1 MFDSIAPSP
10 EFSRGAPPSPNFVCE
25 DEKGN
30 IYLLSK
36 KRRENGRVDTTITS
50 DRSRRAAQHV
60 AGVASLE
67 DVRVYSGIPSSSSSA
82 SVEEVRTLE
91 VSNGGQFAILV
102 SVVKKDN
109 IKKTSRVCVVRL
121 QQEHDENIGGRGEEE
136 RHGRASAEDGNK
148 SYFDILPKY
157 FECAPSAS
165 VLSAK
170 FCPGTEES
178 IALLTSDG
186 YFRIVNFTKSCSAP
200 EQIWKM
206 DPMNEHSSSTPIRPQ
221 VVDFTFGPPSGWGRF
236 SVFFLCATE
245 EKKLAS
251 VKCMCPIVASGSRT
265 SSRVLDEL
273 VKDAQMQKGG
283 GDALRWLERTFDMTS
298 KASVRVARKLS
309 ANASGGEAVA
319 LQDFLTT
326 SSASSTYSHASRDN
340 LKIAV
345 RSLSGDGR
353 GDDGF
358 LIAILRTDRVLVSAI
373 TTALTPLWTSRES
386 RTIEGILH
394 ASATSGDRHGSPT
407 PILYDVDV
415 IKLEKNA
422 QDGGSAS
429 MYDSCQ
435 KVEWDQFTK
444 QRLFATLKGSVHSV
458 DLRWL
463 PTLEAAV
470 AREEGLKLD
479 SISGDLPLPEVK
491 RVLSG
496 TGSATDSLLGAISL
510 GDPLEAGLIL
520 AIHSSKGVLALTPED
535 VSTATMDVSKS
546 PLETAPKKMNDT
558 SNITGEALKKLAK
571 GPETTFNVADT
582 IKKYSS
588 AAFDTNTK
596 ISGTDEDANSEI
608 MTVLSKSFADLK
620 AHHVSFGHRAHD
632 EIRAAGSRLGR
643 EISRQIEEASNM
655 AEMSNT
661 LTNNLDAL
669 GVRFDDAVERHG
681 KIRARLVALV
691 ESERN
696 LPGMLSRAEALLERQ
711 LETYKGDVDLIEAR
725 VDELV
730 DRCDDVCG
738 EEEKIGYIGTGKR
751 DDEEE
756 DGEGEIS
763 LSDKLLREE
772 LQRQSE
778 AIQANALKLKII
790 EKILLSTE

>member
-1 MFDSIAPSP
+1 MFDAIAPSP
-10 EFSRGAPPSPNFVCE
+10 ERSRGAPPSPNFLCE

-30 IYLLSK
+30 IYILSK

-50 DRSRRAAQHV
+50 DRSRRAAQHA

-67 DVRVYSGIPSSSSSA
+67 DVRVYSGIPSSSLSSNGEEEEK
-82 SVEEVRTLE
+82 EEVRTLE
-91 VSNGGQFAILV
+91 VSSGGQFAILV
-102 SVVKKDN
+102 SAREN
-109 IKKTSRVCVVRL
+109 NNTKKTSRVYVVRL
-121 QQEHDENIGGRGEEE
+121 QQDDQVN
-136 RHGRASAEDGNK
+136 AEGGNK
-148 SYFDILPKY
+148 SYYDILPKY
-157 FECAPSAS
+157 FESAPSAT

-178 IALLTSDG
+178 IAMLTSDG
-186 YFRIVNFTKSCSAP
+186 YFRIVNFTRSCSAP

-206 DPMNEHSSSTPIRPQ
+206 DPSNEHSSSTPIRPQ

-236 SVFFLCATE
+236 TVFFLCATE
-245 EKKLAS
+245 EKKVAA

-273 VKDAQMQKGG
+273 AKDSQMQKGG
-283 GDALRWLERTFDMTS
+283 GESLQWLERTFDMTS

-326 SSASSTYSHASRDN
+326 SSASSMHSHASRGN

-358 LIAILRTDRVLVSAI
+358 LIATLQTDRLIVSAI

-394 ASATSGDRHGSPT
+394 ASSTSGDRHASPT
-407 PILYDVDV
+407 PILCDVDV
-415 IKLEKNA
+415 IKLENSA
-422 QDGGSAS
+422 QDGGSTTI
-429 MYDSCQ
+429 YDSCQ
-435 KVEWDQFTK
+435 KVEWDTFIK

-463 PTLEAAV
+463 PILEAAV

-479 SISGDLPLPEVK
+479 SISDDLPLPEVK

-496 TGSATDSLLGAISL
+496 SCSATDCLLGAISL

-520 AIHSSKGVLALTPED
+520 AIHSSQGVLALTPED

-546 PLETAPKKMNDT
+546 PLETVPKKMNDT
-558 SNITGEALKKLAK
+558 SNVTGEALKKLSK
-571 GPETTFNVADT
+571 GPEATFNAADT
-582 IKKYSS
+582 INKYSS

-596 ISGTDEDANSEI
+596 FSGTDEDANSEI

-643 EISRQIEEASNM
+643 EITRQIEEATTM

-669 GVRFDDAVERHG
+669 GTRFDDAVERHG

-696 LPGMLSRAEALLERQ
+696 LPGMLSRAESLFERQ
-711 LETYKGDVDLIEAR
+711 LETYKGDVDLIESR

-730 DRCDDVCG
+730 DRCDVVCG
-738 EEEKIGYIGTGKR
+738 EEEKIGYVGTGKR
-751 DDEEE
+751 DEDEEDE
-756 DGEGEIS
+756 EGEIS

-772 LQRQSE
+772 LQRQSD
-778 AIQANALKLKII
+778 AIQANAFKLKVI

>member
-1 MFDSIAPSP
+1 MFDAIAPSP
-10 EFSRGAPPSPNFVCE
+10 ERSRGAPPSPNFLCE

-30 IYLLSK
+30 IYVLSK
-36 KRRENGRVDTTITS
+36 KRRENGRVDATITS
-50 DRSRRAAQHV
+50 DRSRRAAQHA

-67 DVRVYSGIPSSSSSA
+67 DVRVYSGIPSSPSSEN
-82 SVEEVRTLE
+82 VDEEVRTLE
-91 VSNGGQFAILV
+91 VSSGGQFAILV
-102 SVVKKDN
+102 AVRKSNTKK
-109 IKKTSRVCVVRL
+109 SCRVYVVRL
-121 QQEHDENIGGRGEEE
+121 REEE
-136 RHGRASAEDGNK
+136 EEEEEEEEDYGHTNVENGNK
-148 SYFDILPKY
+148 SCYDILPNY
-157 FECAPSAS
+157 FESAPSTT

-170 FCPGTEES
+170 FCPGSPEES

-236 SVFFLCATE
+236 TVFFLCATE
-245 EKKLAS
+245 EKKAAV
-251 VKCMCPIVASGSRT
+251 VKCMCPIVASGSRI
-265 SSRVLDEL
+265 SSRVLEEL
-273 VKDAQMQKGG
+273 VSDLQLQKGG
-283 GDALRWLERTFDMTS
+283 SSALRWLERTFDMTS

-326 SSASSTYSHASRDN
+326 SSAPLTHSHASRDV

-345 RSLSGDGR
+345 RALSGDGR

-358 LIAILRTDRVLVSAI
+358 LIATLRTDRVIISAI
-373 TTALTPLWTSRES
+373 TAALTPCFSSRES

-394 ASATSGDRHGSPT
+394 ATSTSGDRHASNA

-415 IKLEKNA
+415 IKLENGAK
-422 QDGGSAS
+422 DVGSAAI
-429 MYDSCQ
+429 YDSCQ

-444 QRLFATLKGSVHSV
+444 QRLFATLKGSVHSI

-463 PTLEAAV
+463 PILESTV

-479 SISGDLPLPEVK
+479 SISNDLPLPEVK
-491 RVLSG
+491 RVLSS
-496 TGSATDSLLGAISL
+496 GSTKESLLGAISL

-535 VSTATMDVSKS
+535 VSTASMDVSKS
-546 PLETAPKKMNDT
+546 PYEAVPKNMNDT
-558 SNITGEALKKLAK
+558 SNVTGEALKKLAI
-571 GPETTFNVADT
+571 GPEATFNVADT

-588 AAFDTNTK
+588 ATFCTSTK
-596 ISGTDEDANSEI
+596 IAGTDEDASGEI
-608 MTVLSKSFADLK
+608 VTVLSKSFGDLK

-632 EIRAAGSRLGR
+632 EIRAAASRLGR
-643 EISRQIEEASNM
+643 EIPRQIDEATNM

-669 GVRFDDAVERHG
+669 GVRFDEAVERHG

-696 LPGMLSRAEALLERQ
+696 LPGMLSRAESLFERQ
-711 LETYKGDVDLIEAR
+711 LETYKGDVALIEAR
-725 VDELV
+725 VDELT
-730 DRCDDVCG
+730 DRCDVVCG
-738 EEEKIGYIGTGKR
+738 EDEKIGYVGTGKR
-751 DDEEE
+751 DDDEG
-756 DGEGEIS
+756 DGEEGEIS

-772 LQRQSE
+772 LQRQSD

-790 EKILLSTE
+790 EKILHSTD